1 MIAYRGKSR
10 DISRGVANRGGN
22 YVAVRPRPRPKK
34 HPAKIY
40 DAVIAL
46 HCRSFF
52 LFSFFFVFVLVF
64 SCVRSFICFS
74 TRSKTRDTNHFA
86 REEKERLKNV
96 VRILI
101 TRSENFGS
109 TRECSDKK
117 ITSNRSCPII
127 AEWNRRIIPD
137 YTRILPTRSEIYSF
151 SRNSFEISDERGWR
165 SGLAKTW
172 PRNYARRKLWFR
184 SYGEISS
191 DEEVH

>member
-1 MIAYRGKSR
+1 MSRSARARAQRNTLPRFMTRLSRSIA
-10 DISRGVANRGGN
+10 V
-22 YVAVRPRPRPKK
+22 
-34 HPAKIY
+34 
-40 DAVIAL
+40 L
-46 HCRSFF
+46 SFF
-52 LFSFFFVFVLVF
+52 FLFFVFVLVF
-64 SCVRSFICFS
+64 FCVRSFICFS

-127 AEWNRRIIPD
+127 AEWNRRIISD